1 MFDVLLTGAE
11 GFIGRP
17 LQKRL
22 RSEGVEVCPLS
33 RKNGDIADSGYWSTL
48 PKAKAIVHLAAS
60 SYVPDSWKMVPAFLE
75 KNVIGT
81 QHALEWCKRNNAH
94 MVLASAYVYGIP
106 TQLPIAESD
115 NPLPNNPYALSKY
128 LAEQCAMFAAKFSEV
143 DVTILRLFNVF
154 GLGQREE
161 FLIPTLLKQLS
172 GSEIKVMDLAPR
184 RDYIYLE
191 DVVDAFMLAL
201 KNPSGFQCLNIGSG
215 VSHSIAEV
223 VETIQLIA
231 GTELPV
237 RSTMQS
243 RFQEIPDVRANI
255 SKAKEVLGWEPVYD
269 LASGIRE
276 MLRETGCER

>member
-11 GFIGRP
+11 GFIGRA

-22 RSEGVEVCPLS
+22 KSEGVEVCPLS
-33 RKNGDIADSGYWSTL
+33 RKNGDIADSRYWSTL

-75 KNVIGT
+75 ANVIGT

-94 MVLASAYVYGIP
+94 MVMASAYVYGIP
-106 TQLPIAESD
+106 THLPILESD
-115 NPLPNNPYALSKY
+115 NPVPNNPYALSKY